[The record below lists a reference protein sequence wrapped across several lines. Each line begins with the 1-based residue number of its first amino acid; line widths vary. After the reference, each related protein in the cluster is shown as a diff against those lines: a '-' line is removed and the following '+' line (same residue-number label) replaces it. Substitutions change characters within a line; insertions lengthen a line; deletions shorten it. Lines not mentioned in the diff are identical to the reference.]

1 MGRVKTMMKDDDI
14 DHKLK
19 SIGFTQYEIK
29 TLKVL
34 IALKRAT
41 ADAIHKQTD
50 IPTPRIYDTIANLEK
65 KGLVRVIQGRPK
77 QFEIPDLEKAL
88 ENYIEFKKREYAKA
102 LENIDLMSKQI
113 IQLVQDPEAS
123 SHLIIKPDELLEAY
137 STLSEMESKTL
148 EIIKQAHE
156 EVCIFTNVFYWF
168 NHVEKAILDAI
179 NRNVSVRVLMSVEDQ
194 KSRKIAKKLLEYGV
208 NVRDLGKHNVL
219 VRGTLVDKEQ
229 VVFVIWVSPI
239 SRERYVYRP
248 HFSSNPGIIEIF
260 ANNFEF
266 LWNNANKLGNI

>member
-1 MGRVKTMMKDDDI
+1 MMKDDDI